1 MSDENTTRTD
11 STTPLSSAD
20 TGTTGEST
28 PMTPAP
34 PAGSDGASSGEPAA
48 APAGP
53 GEDHNP
59 GDREPVDSTGAPSG
73 SPVGRVAEAA
83 VDAAKQ
89 AGARLKEAAQDADL
103 DELAD
108 QAKRVTSDWTERV
121 KEEYR
126 RRPGV
131 VIGAAV
137 GAVVLLAAITR
148 GLGRRR

>member
-11 STTPLSSAD
+11 STTPLSPAG
-20 TGTTGEST
+20 TGTTGESA
-28 PMTPAP
+28 PMTPASP
-34 PAGSDGASSGEPAA
+34 VGSEGAPSSEPAA

-53 GEDHNP
+53 GEDRNP

-83 VDAAKQ
+83 VDAARQ
-89 AGARLKEAAQDADL
+89 AGAKLKEAAQDADL

-148 GLGRRR
+148 GFGRRR